1 MKPTLLK
8 IIITII
14 LAFILFN
21 LSQVFNATTEP
32 GGTSKSGFPLHYQ
45 QTQFSDPGLYAG
57 GGEAYR
63 EINYTNLIIDI
74 LFWLV
79 ISYLLVFGLGFI
91 FRKKK

>member
-1 MKPTLLK
+1 MKLILK

-14 LAFILFN
+14 LAFIFFN

-45 QTQFSDPGLYAG
+45 QTIFPDPGPYG
-57 GGEAYR
+57 GGGVIYR
-63 EINYTNLIIDI
+63 EINYANLIIDI
-74 LFWLV
+74 LSWLV
-79 ISYLLVFGLGFI
+79 ISYLLVSGLRFI